1 MFNSKL
7 PFQRLVKEV
16 VRQMFKNVDYR
27 FQSTAILA
35 LQEASESFLVG
46 MFEQVNYIAIHGR
59 RVTIMPRDIQLWK
72 RVHDFDCKK

>member
-1 MFNSKL
+1 MPS
-7 PFQRLVKEV
+7 
-16 VRQMFKNVDYR
+16 YR

-46 MFEQVNYIAIHGR
+46 MFEQVNYIAVHGR

-72 RVHDFDCKK
+72 RVHDL